1 MSLCN
6 INVNDMILPMSFF
19 QLLITSV
26 FFNVTANILLKTGVK
41 SFGGISGQKAKI
53 FEELTRAAI
62 NPFIIFGLGLYGLSF
77 VIWLRVLT
85 FNDLS
90 RAYPIFATIVFMLTT
105 IGSVIFLKETVSFL
119 RFLGIIIMLLG
130 IYIAARY

>member
-1 MSLCN
+1 
-6 INVNDMILPMSFF
+6 MSFF

-53 FEELTRAAI
+53 FEELTKAAV

-105 IGSVIFLKETVSFL
+105 IGSVVFLKETVSFL